1 MFMEL
6 SFKFFIAVVVGGALG
21 AVARYLMMIG
31 VGHWFG
37 HSFPFGTVLVN
48 IIGAFLLGSFVQI
61 SELFWSPPPEF
72 RIFITVGVLGSF
84 TTFSTLALDVYF
96 LWGRGEII
104 EATGYVAVS
113 IIFGIAAFF
122 SGVAIFRSLLQ

>member
-1 MFMEL
+1 MEL
-6 SFKFFIAVVVGGALG
+6 SFKYFIAVVVGGALG

-37 HSFPFGTVLVN
+37 HGFPFATVLIN

-61 SELFWSPPPEF
+61 SALFWSPSPEL

-84 TTFSTLALDVYF
+84 TTFSTLALDVYM
-96 LWGRGEII
+96 LWGRGEVI

-113 IIFGIAAFF
+113 IIFGIVAFF
-122 SGVAIFRSLLQ
+122 TGVSVFRSVLQ

>member
-1 MFMEL
+1 MEL
-6 SFKFFIAVVVGGALG
+6 SFKYFIAVVVGGALG

-37 HSFPFGTVLVN
+37 HGFPFATVFVN

-61 SELFWSPPPEF
+61 SALFWSPSPEL

-84 TTFSTLALDVYF
+84 TTFSTLALDVYM
-96 LWGRGEII
+96 LWGRGEVI
-104 EATGYVAVS
+104 EATGYVTVS
-113 IIFGIAAFF
+113 IVFGIAAFF
-122 SGVAIFRSLLQ
+122 VGISVFRALLQ

>member
-1 MFMEL
+1 MDL
-6 SFKFFIAVVVGGALG
+6 SFKYFIAVVIGGALG

-37 HSFPFGTVLVN
+37 HGFPFATVLVN

-61 SELFWSPPPEF
+61 SALFWSPSPEL

-84 TTFSTLALDVYF
+84 TTFSTLALDVYM
-96 LWGRGEII
+96 LWGRGEVI

-122 SGVAIFRSLLQ
+122 TGVSVFRTLLQ

>member
-1 MFMEL
+1 MEL
-6 SFKFFIAVVVGGALG
+6 SFKYFIAVVVGGALG

-37 HSFPFGTVLVN
+37 HGFPFATVLIN

-61 SELFWSPPPEF
+61 SALFWSPSPEL

-84 TTFSTLALDVYF
+84 TTFSTLALDVYM
-96 LWGRGEII
+96 LWGRGEVI

-122 SGVAIFRSLLQ
+122 TGVSVFRTLLQ

>member
-1 MFMEL
+1 MEL
-6 SFKFFIAVVVGGALG
+6 SFKYFIAVVVGGALG
-21 AVARYLMMIG
+21 AVARYLMIIG

-37 HSFPFGTVLVN
+37 HGFPFATVLIN

-61 SELFWSPPPEF
+61 SALFWSPSPEL

-84 TTFSTLALDVYF
+84 TTFSTLALDVYM
-96 LWGRGEII
+96 LWGRGEVI

-122 SGVAIFRSLLQ
+122 TGVSVFRTLLQ

>member
-1 MFMEL
+1 MDL
-6 SFKFFIAVVVGGALG
+6 SFKYFIAVVIGGALG

-37 HSFPFGTVLVN
+37 HGFPLATVLIN

-61 SELFWSPPPEF
+61 SALFWSPSPEL

-84 TTFSTLALDVYF
+84 TTFSTLALDVYM
-96 LWGRGEII
+96 LWGRGEVI

-113 IIFGIAAFF
+113 IIFGIVAFF
-122 SGVAIFRSLLQ
+122 TGVSVFRTLLQ

>member
-1 MFMEL
+1 MDL
-6 SFKFFIAVVVGGALG
+6 SFKYFIAVVIGGALG

-37 HSFPFGTVLVN
+37 HGFPFATVFVN
-48 IIGAFLLGSFVQI
+48 VIGAFLLGSFVQI
-61 SELFWSPPPEF
+61 SALFWSPSPEL

-84 TTFSTLALDVYF
+84 TTFSTLALDVYM
-96 LWGRGEII
+96 LWGRGEVI

-122 SGVAIFRSLLQ
+122 TGVSVFRTLLQ

>member
-1 MFMEL
+1 MDL
-6 SFKFFIAVVVGGALG
+6 SFKYFIAVVIGGALG

-37 HSFPFGTVLVN
+37 HGFPFATVLINV
-48 IIGAFLLGSFVQI
+48 IGAFLLGSFVQI
-61 SELFWSPPPEF
+61 SALFWSPSPEL

-84 TTFSTLALDVYF
+84 TTFSTLALDVYM
-96 LWGRGEII
+96 LWGRGEVI

-122 SGVAIFRSLLQ
+122 TGVSVFRTLLQ

>member
-1 MFMEL
+1 MDL
-6 SFKFFIAVVVGGALG
+6 SFKYFIAVVIGGALG

-37 HSFPFGTVLVN
+37 HGFPFSTVLINV
-48 IIGAFLLGSFVQI
+48 IGAFLLGSFVQI
-61 SELFWSPPPEF
+61 SALFWSPSPEL

-84 TTFSTLALDVYF
+84 TTFSTLAFDVYM
-96 LWGRGEII
+96 LWGRGEVI
-104 EATGYVAVS
+104 EATGYVLVS

-122 SGVAIFRSLLQ
+122 TGVSVFRTLLQ